1 MFASASLMV
10 TLLPVVSG
18 LYFGLRRLMASRRT
32 ALLSGQLL
40 QKTNLA
46 ARRND
51 RDAIVRFH
59 LVLQKVEQKRARPRP
74 ALAGQMEVVYKEEDQ
89 LSAIGVAVRGR
100 GHSCGFSFASG
111 L

>member
-18 LYFGLRRLMASRRT
+18 LYFGVRRLTASRRT
-32 ALLSGQLL
+32 ALLPVSCCE
-40 QKTNLA
+40 KSNLA
-46 ARRND
+46 AGRND

-59 LVLQKVEQKRARPRP
+59 LVLEKVEQKRARPRP
-74 ALAGQMEVVYKEEDQ
+74 ALAGKMDVVHKEEDQ
-89 LSAIGVAVRGR
+89 LSAIGIAVRCR
-100 GHSCGFSFASG
+100 GNSCGFSFASG